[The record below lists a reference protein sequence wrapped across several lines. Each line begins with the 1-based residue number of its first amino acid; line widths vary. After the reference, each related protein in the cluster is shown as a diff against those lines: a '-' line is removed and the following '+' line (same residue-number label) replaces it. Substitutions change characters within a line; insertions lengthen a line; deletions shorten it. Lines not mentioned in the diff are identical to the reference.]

1 MRQLSTNATIVIC
14 MLIGFII
21 LNLLAVKL
29 YTKPQKDMDT
39 YAVGNRKMPWFL
51 VCFTYMGGW
60 YVGSTYTG
68 WVGNSVDL
76 GFFAQY
82 LCIYAL
88 GCLIFL
94 QVMARTTWSWGKFY
108 GLETPSEFMG
118 VRFNSINFQRFYSI
132 FMLVVDGSWLVIEIT
147 TLAYIINIASN
158 GVISMA
164 VGTVVGG
171 LVVAIYTAIG
181 GVGATAIT
189 SAVQGFFFVVIGTIM
204 FVILTTKAYGG
215 FVPLFE
221 MVNAHKPE
229 LLWLPEGVK
238 VSFITATITGVLGG
252 MCWPTGFQRLY
263 LASSPKE
270 TKKSLYVA
278 PICALI
284 VAFFILAPALGVSLM
299 DGAPED
305 SQIGLFWLANEVM
318 GPVALGFVAIFAGA
332 AAMSTIS
339 AVANCISV
347 PFAKDILSLIWK
359 NTSIV
364 TLSKWTT
371 MGVSVVSILI
381 ALGDIPQLN
390 FYAIMFYGYVCQAIV
405 PMTGGTFWKRGN
417 IQGAWLGMIVGMIL
431 VTVDTFTGC
440 FAGVG
445 PLYGIAAN
453 AIVFIICGFVF
464 GKQKH
469 VDELFEVIKLYD
481 NEGRY
486 FPETNPELA
495 EKCSH
500 EPY

>member
-1 MRQLSTNATIVIC
+1 MSTNATVVIC

-21 LNLLAVKL
+21 LNIVAIKI
-29 YTKPQKDMDT
+29 YTKPQKDMET
-39 YAVGNRKMPWFL
+39 YAVGNRKMPWFM

-68 WVGNSVDL
+68 WVGNSIDL

-88 GCLIFL
+88 GSLVFL
-94 QVMARTTWSWGKFY
+94 QIMARTTWSWGKFY

-118 VRFNSINFQRFYSI
+118 LRFRSISFQRFYSV

-158 GVISMA
+158 GVISMPI
-164 VGTVVGG
+164 GIIVGG
-171 LVVAIYTAIG
+171 LVVGIYTAIG

-204 FVILTTKAYGG
+204 FIILTNKTYGG
-215 FVPLFE
+215 FVSLFE
-221 MVNAHKPE
+221 MLEAHKPE
-229 LLWLPEGVK
+229 LMYLPDAGGVK
-238 VSFITATITGVLGG
+238 VTFITATITGVLGG

-263 LASSPKE
+263 LASSPRE

-284 VAFFILAPALGVSLM
+284 VAFFILAPALGISLM
-299 DGAPED
+299 DDAPAD
-305 SQIGLFWLANEVM
+305 SQIGLFWLANKVM

-339 AVANCISV
+339 AVANCISI
-347 PFAKDILSLIWK
+347 PFAKDILALIWK
-359 NTSIV
+359 DTSIV
-364 TLSKWTT
+364 KLSKWTT
-371 MGVSVVSILI
+371 MGVTIVSILI

-390 FYAIMFYGYVCQAIV
+390 FFAIMFYGFVCQCIV
-405 PMTGGTFWKRGN
+405 PMLGGTFWKRGN
-417 IQGAWLGMIVGMIL
+417 KQGAWAGMIVGCLM

-440 FAGVG
+440 FGGVG
-445 PLYGIAAN
+445 SLYGIAVN
-453 AIVFIICGFVF
+453 AIVFLICGGIF
-464 GKQKH
+464 GKQDH

-481 NEGRY
+481 NDGNF
-486 FPETNPELA
+486 FPEINPSLA
-495 EKCSH
+495 EKCTH
-500 EPY
+500 DPY